1 MWMLEKIKKIDK
13 KILHIGS
20 VGLKISLLILLIS
33 AMILSFYHSTEILF
47 HYQIGLLLLKLGLIF
62 SCFFVICI
70 LAFDKIVK
78 DLY

>member
-1 MWMLEKIKKIDK
+1 MWILKNLKKIDK
-13 KILHIGS
+13 KILHIGII
-20 VGLKISLLILLIS
+20 GLKISLIILLIS
-33 AMILSFYHSTEILF
+33 AMMLSFYHSTEILF
-47 HYQIGLLLLKLGLIF
+47 QYQIGLLLLTLGLIF

>member
-1 MWMLEKIKKIDK
+1 MWTLKIIKKIDK

-20 VGLKISLLILLIS
+20 VGLKFSLLISLIS
-33 AMILSFYHSTEILF
+33 IMMLSFYHCTDILF
-47 HYQIGLLLLKLGLIF
+47 QYEIGMFLLRIGLLF
-62 SCFFVICI
+62 SCFFIICV